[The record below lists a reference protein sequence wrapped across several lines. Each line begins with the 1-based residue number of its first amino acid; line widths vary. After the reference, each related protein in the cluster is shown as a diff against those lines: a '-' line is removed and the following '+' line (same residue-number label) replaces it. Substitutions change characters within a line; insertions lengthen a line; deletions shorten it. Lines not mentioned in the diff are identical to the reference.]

1 MHKVFTPPLADADE
15 CRAVLRAGSR
25 SFDWASVLLPRRVR
39 RPATALYAFCRVA
52 DDAID
57 GDQQAVP
64 ALRDLRRRVDCMYAG
79 RPAANPIDRELAR
92 VVREYDLPRVLLDAM
107 LEGFAWDVQQ
117 RSYADLREVHAYSAR
132 VAGSVGAMMAV
143 FMGARSYPQL
153 ARACD
158 LGVAMQL
165 TNIARD
171 VGADARA
178 GRLYLPQNWLAQA
191 GVDVPALLSNP
202 QFTPALE
209 PVIRRLLR
217 AADRLPIIM
226 SSLTTAYDM
235 VLVECGS
242 ADAQSIRRLIGEAS
256 AVLISVIDP
265 APELDRLL
273 AALPGRKVIY
283 TNGSV
288 GHFERVAARLGV
300 DHHFDHVYDI
310 VASDYTPKP
319 DPVPYDGLVAL
330 LGIDPTRTAM
340 VEDMA
345 KNLKPAADLG
355 MTTVWL
361 KSDFD
366 WATDGAD
373 QPHVHHVAEDVISFL
388 RTVVEADAGS

>member
-57 GDQQAVP
+57 GEQQAIP

-171 VGADARA
+171 VGTDARA
-178 GRLYLPQNWLAQA
+178 GRLYLPQNWLVQA
-191 GVDVPALLSNP
+191 GVDVPQLLHDP
-202 QFTPALE
+202 QFSPALE

-217 AADRLPIIM
+217 AADRL
-226 SSLTTAYDM
+226 YKR
-235 VLVECGS
+235 
-242 ADAQSIRRLIGEAS
+242 ADAGIAS
-256 AVLISVIDP
+256 LP
-265 APELDRLL
+265 LDCR
-273 AALPGRKVIY
+273 PGIY
-283 TNGSV
+283 
-288 GHFERVAARLGV
+288 AARLIYSRIG
-300 DHHFDHVYDI
+300 DQ
-310 VASDYTPKP
+310 
-319 DPVPYDGLVAL
+319 L
-330 LGIDPTRTAM
+330 LAVGCDS
-340 VEDMA
+340 V
-345 KNLKPAADLG
+345 
-355 MTTVWL
+355 
-361 KSDFD
+361 S
-366 WATDGAD
+366 
-373 QPHVHHVAEDVISFL
+373 Q
-388 RTVVEADAGS
+388 RTVVSPLAKAALVWRSWLPMSHRPDDFTQPPLEANRFLVCAGADTQADHTPELPPAWWQWSAQLVRILSVFERLERREREGLGDRRAA